1 MYAHGVWQG
10 RARCCSIIPQVVH
23 TTVDG
28 YATTPTTI
36 PWEMAQITKR
46 HHDTGLFLHGEC
58 MVPAHG
64 RAGAAIRPVTLT
76 QKQVKFMMVAD
87 VLFLQHFPPFIVYV
101 YVLVEYS
108 PCVDLPLC

>member
-1 MYAHGVWQG
+1 
-10 RARCCSIIPQVVH
+10 
-23 TTVDG
+23 
-28 YATTPTTI
+28 
-36 PWEMAQITKR
+36 MAQITKR
-46 HHDTGLFLHGEC
+46 HHDTGLFLHGEY

-101 YVLVEYS
+101 YVLVQ
-108 PCVDLPLC
+108 